1 VGEENKNGG
10 IGEMGVFKRM
20 KRIVTADLHDAVD
33 KMENPIS
40 LLKQYIREVE
50 EQLEKG
56 KQAIAQQYAVE
67 QKYSLLIA
75 SEQEMA
81 GKRKRQAELAVSKG
95 EEDIARLALQEKIV
109 SERKLSVYIQQYE
122 IIQEKTNE
130 LAGQLESLHRQYEEL
145 KLKKNE
151 LAARYQAATAI
162 KNIQES
168 TVSFKADQAISG
180 FARMEEKVLE
190 QESYIKAGHLLSANA
205 YKPSVSPHLADEVE
219 LELENLKTK
228 E

>member
-1 VGEENKNGG
+1 
-10 IGEMGVFKRM
+10 MGVFKRM

-33 KMENPIS
+33 KMENPIR

-56 KQAIAQQYAVE
+56 KKAMAQQYAVG

-75 SEQEMA
+75 SEQETA
-81 GKRKRQAELAVSKG
+81 EKRKRQAELAVSKG

-109 SERKLSVYIQQYE
+109 SERKLSVYVQQYE
-122 IIQEKTNE
+122 IIHEKTNE
-130 LAGQLESLHRQYEEL
+130 LAGQLESLHQQYEEL

-151 LAARYQAATAI
+151 LSARYQAAAAI
-162 KNIQES
+162 RNIQES
-168 TVSFKADQAISG
+168 TVSFKADQALSG

-190 QESYIKAGHLLSANA
+190 QEAYIKAGRLLPANA
-205 YKPSVSPHLADEVE
+205 NKPSVSPHLADEVE
-219 LELENLKTK
+219 LELDKLKTK

>member
-1 VGEENKNGG
+1 
-10 IGEMGVFKRM
+10 MGVLKRM

-56 KQAIAQQYAVE
+56 KQAMVQQYAVE

-75 SEQEMA
+75 SEQETA
-81 GKRKRQAELAVSKG
+81 EKRNRQAELAVSKG
-95 EEDIARLALQEKIV
+95 EEDIAKLALQEKIV
-109 SERKLSVYIQQYE
+109 SERKLSVYVQQYE
-122 IIQEKTNE
+122 MIQEKTNE
-130 LAGQLESLHRQYEEL
+130 LAGQLEWLHQQYEEL

-151 LAARYQAATAI
+151 LAARYQAAAAI
-162 KNIQES
+162 RNIQES
-168 TVSFKADQAISG
+168 TVSFKAEQALSG

-190 QESYIKAGHLLSANA
+190 QESYIKAGRLLSANA
-205 YKPSVSPHLADEVE
+205 FKPSVSPYLADEVE
-219 LELENLKTK
+219 LELEKLKTK
-228 E
+228 G